1 VAEYPTDKN
10 RRSSAKSWSRGVSS
24 KRGTR
29 SPRGKLMLKPSKKE
43 LLKQAIQEE
52 KAKQEEQDIKEQ
64 LLEDHKNNIAR
75 DDEDNVVFRPNP
87 GPQTLFLAAP
97 EKEVLFGGA
106 AGGGKVVQKG
116 DSVLTPKGFVKIE
129 DLHVGDTI
137 CHPKGGTQTVKHL
150 FAWETLPK
158 WIVYFSDGTRLDVA
172 EEHLWYAWRARVG
185 RKINGVRVFGEA
197 SGKVVSTKQLQE
209 YIEKGY
215 KPQIPVCDEQ
225 YFDSKSVSIDPY
237 LLGVLIGDG
246 CLTTNQITI
255 TCDEDDKD
263 HYKQYIPTDKWDTKK
278 TIRFGGEYRKEL
290 VECLISYGLM
300 HTRSSTKFIP
310 HDYLINSADVR
321 WAVAQ
326 GLMDT
331 DGYSAPDKNA
341 VYYYTVSE
349 QLAKDA
355 ASLFRSLGACVTITD
370 KIGSYRDQD
379 GTKVLCQKVYC
390 LYIKHND
397 PDKFF
402 RMQRKQHGKFGKGLV
417 QKSVIKVEQKGV
429 VEGRCIS
436 VSSDD
441 GLYVTENFT
450 VTHNSYA
457 LLADCMRGVIY
468 SDYVALILRRTNDEL
483 RELKQKSK
491 EMYPKIDPGAR
502 WSEKNSEWTF
512 SSGAR
517 IWMTYLDRDDD
528 VGRYHGQAFSYIA
541 FDELTYW
548 PTPYA
553 WDFLRSRLRTT
564 NPNITPYMRAT
575 TNPGGP
581 GHSWVKKMFIDPAP
595 WGKAFDAT
603 DIQTGETLLNPETG
617 QPLFKRR
624 FIPSKLSDNPYL
636 ATSGYLE
643 SLLALPEDKR
653 KALLYGSWD
662 VAEGAA
668 FKEFSR
674 VKHVI
679 EPFELPSGVKT
690 FRACDY
696 GYSSYS
702 AVVWLAV
709 MPSGQIIIV
718 DELYVKEVNAVELA
732 HMVNE
737 RDKKWQPSYGVLD
750 SSCWAKRGDVGQ
762 SIAETM
768 IKLGCRWKPS
778 DRSKGSRVAGKNMI
792 HQMLAD
798 DPILDEPKLLIFDT
812 CVNTISYLPVIPL
825 DKNNN
830 EDVDTKYEHDHVYD
844 AVRYGIMSRPRSKS
858 VFDFGDN
865 ITQMRNERRSGAGR
879 YFY

>member
-1 VAEYPTDKN
+1 MAEYPTDKN

-24 KRGTR
+24 KRGKR
-29 SPRGKLMLKPSKKE
+29 SPGGKLLLKPSKKE

-52 KAKQEEQDIKEQ
+52 KAAEEEKQLKEQ
-64 LLEDHKNNIAR
+64 ALEEHKAGIAR
-75 DDEDNVVFRPNP
+75 DEEDNVIFRPNP
-87 GPQTLFLAAP
+87 GPQTMFLAAP

-106 AGGGKVVQKG
+106 AGGGK
-116 DSVLTPKGFVKIE
+116 
-129 DLHVGDTI
+129 
-137 CHPKGGTQTVKHL
+137 
-150 FAWETLPK
+150 
-158 WIVYFSDGTRLDVA
+158 
-172 EEHLWYAWRARVG
+172 
-185 RKINGVRVFGEA
+185 
-197 SGKVVSTKQLQE
+197 
-209 YIEKGY
+209 
-215 KPQIPVCDEQ
+215 
-225 YFDSKSVSIDPY
+225 
-237 LLGVLIGDG
+237 
-246 CLTTNQITI
+246 
-255 TCDEDDKD
+255 
-263 HYKQYIPTDKWDTKK
+263 
-278 TIRFGGEYRKEL
+278 
-290 VECLISYGLM
+290 
-300 HTRSSTKFIP
+300 
-310 HDYLINSADVR
+310 
-321 WAVAQ
+321 
-326 GLMDT
+326 
-331 DGYSAPDKNA
+331 
-341 VYYYTVSE
+341 
-349 QLAKDA
+349 
-355 ASLFRSLGACVTITD
+355 
-370 KIGSYRDQD
+370 
-379 GTKVLCQKVYC
+379 
-390 LYIKHND
+390 
-397 PDKFF
+397 
-402 RMQRKQHGKFGKGLV
+402 
-417 QKSVIKVEQKGV
+417 
-429 VEGRCIS
+429 
-436 VSSDD
+436 
-441 GLYVTENFT
+441 
-450 VTHNSYA
+450 SYA

-468 SDYVALILRRTNDEL
+468 PDYVALILRRTNDEL

-491 EMYPKIDPGAR
+491 EMYPKIDPGAK

-603 DIQTGETLLNPETG
+603 DIQTGETLVNPETG
-617 QPLFKRR
+617 EPLFKRR

-653 KALLYGSWD
+653 KALLYGNWD

-702 AVVWLAV
+702 AVVWMAV
-709 MPSGQIIIV
+709 MPSGQVIIV
-718 DELYVKEVNAVELA
+718 DELYVKEVNAVDLA

-737 RDKKWQPSYGVLD
+737 RDKKWHPSYGVLD
-750 SSCWAKRGDVGQ
+750 SSCWAKRGDMGQ

-798 DPILDEPKLLIFDT
+798 DPILNEPKLLIFDT

-825 DKNNN
+825 DKNNS

-844 AVRYGIMSRPRSKS
+844 AVRYGLMSRPRSKS

-865 ITQMRNERRSGAGR
+865 ITQMRNDGRSGAGR